1 MNITLKEKVF
11 KIFDSVEN
19 TSEGTLTLRFLA
31 EKYSIDEIKNYFSK
45 IDKNA
50 LDEIVKTTDDGI
62 HVVTYNH
69 YTKVMIKAASKT
81 ISIEK
86 DSTKTVKSLNENGE
100 EIEVEVPTTITEEV
114 EVVEVILGYEN
125 PTDRLVKEL
134 DKKINPTID
143 VEECTLDELKAW
155 QKKQVSAT
163 CKEEIEAGVDVE
175 LSDGKTYH
183 FSYKAEDQIN
193 YVEMRQEI
201 EHDGYTQIPYHPDN
215 GDCTIYSSDD
225 MKKIIKAQIANKFV
239 LTTKCNA
246 YHGMIKDATDKATVS
261 SIVWGTDLSE
271 TRKADFDKIIA
282 SMQQ

>member
-11 KIFDSVEN
+11 KIYDSVEN
-19 TSEGTLTLRFLA
+19 TAEGTLTLRFLA
-31 EKYSIDEIKNYFSK
+31 EKYGIDAVKSYFGSTTK
-45 IDKNA
+45 DD
-50 LDEIVKTTDDGI
+50 LDEIVKTTDEGV

-69 YTKVMIKAASKT
+69 YTKVLVKAASKT

-86 DSTKTVKSLNENGE
+86 DSTKIVKSQNENGE
-100 EIEVEVPTTITEEV
+100 EIEVEVPTTVTEEV
-114 EVVEVILGYEN
+114 EVVEVVLGYEN

-134 DKKINPTID
+134 DEKINPTID
-143 VEECTLDELKAW
+143 VEECSLDELKAW
-155 QKKQVSAT
+155 QKKQVNIA
-163 CKEEIEAGVDVE
+163 CKEAIEAGVDVE

-201 EHDGYTQIPYHPDN
+201 EHDGYTTVPYHPDN

-246 YHGMIKDATDKATVS
+246 YHGMIKDAEDKAAVS
-261 SIVWGTDLSE
+261 AVVWGSDLSE
-271 TRKADFDKIIA
+271 KRQTDFSKIVA
-282 SMQQ
+282 AMQ

>member
-11 KIFDSVEN
+11 KIYDSVEN
-19 TSEGTLTLRFLA
+19 TAEGTLTLRFLA
-31 EKYSIDEIKNYFSK
+31 EKYGIDAVNNYFGSATK
-45 IDKNA
+45 DD
-50 LDEIVKTTDDGI
+50 LDEIVKTTDEGV

-69 YTKVMIKAASKT
+69 YTKVLVKAASKT

-86 DSTKTVKSLNENGE
+86 DSTKIVKSQNENGE
-100 EIEVEVPTTITEEV
+100 EIEVEVPTTVTEDID
-114 EVVEVILGYEN
+114 VVEVILGYEN

-134 DKKINPTID
+134 DEKINPTID
-143 VEECTLDELKAW
+143 VEECSLDELKAW
-155 QKKQVSAT
+155 QKKQVNVA
-163 CKEEIEAGVDVE
+163 CKEAIEAGVDVE

-201 EHDGYTQIPYHPDN
+201 EHDGYTTVPYHPDN

-246 YHGMIKDATDKATVS
+246 YHGMIKDAEDKAAVS
-261 SIVWGTDLSE
+261 AIVWGSNLSE
-271 TRKADFDKIIA
+271 KRQADFNKIVA
-282 SMQQ
+282 AMQ

>member
-11 KIFDSVEN
+11 KIYDSVEN
-19 TSEGTLTLRFLA
+19 TAEGTLALRFLA
-31 EKYSIDEIKNYFSK
+31 EKYGIDAVKNYFGSATK
-45 IDKNA
+45 DD
-50 LDEIVKTTDDGI
+50 LDEIVKTTDEGV

-69 YTKVMIKAASKT
+69 YTKVLVKAASKT

-86 DSTKTVKSLNENGE
+86 DSTKIVKSQNENGE
-100 EIEVEVPTTITEEV
+100 EIEVEVPTTVTEEID
-114 EVVEVILGYEN
+114 VVEVILGYEN

-134 DKKINPTID
+134 DEKINPTID
-143 VEECTLDELKAW
+143 VEECSLDELKAW
-155 QKKQVSAT
+155 QKKQVNVA
-163 CKEEIEAGVDVE
+163 CKEAIEAGVDVE

-201 EHDGYTQIPYHPDN
+201 EHDGYTTVPYHPDN

-246 YHGMIKDATDKATVS
+246 YHGMIKDAEDKAAVS
-261 SIVWGTDLSE
+261 AIVWGSNLSE
-271 TRKADFDKIIA
+271 KRQADFNKIVA
-282 SMQQ
+282 AMQ

>member
-11 KIFDSVEN
+11 KIYDSVEN
-19 TSEGTLTLRFLA
+19 TAEGTLTLRFLA
-31 EKYSIDEIKNYFSK
+31 EKYGIDAVKNYFGSATK
-45 IDKNA
+45 DD
-50 LDEIVKTTDDGI
+50 LDEIVKTTDEGV

-69 YTKVMIKAASKT
+69 YTKVLVKAASKT

-86 DSTKTVKSLNENGE
+86 DSTKIVKSQNENGE
-100 EIEVEVPTTITEEV
+100 EIEVEVPTTVTEEID
-114 EVVEVILGYEN
+114 VVEVILGYEN

-134 DKKINPTID
+134 DEKINPTID
-143 VEECTLDELKAW
+143 VEECSLDELKAW
-155 QKKQVSAT
+155 QKRQVNVA
-163 CKEEIEAGVDVE
+163 CKEAIEAGVDVE

-201 EHDGYTQIPYHPDN
+201 EHDGYTTVPYHPDN

-246 YHGMIKDATDKATVS
+246 YHGMIKDAEDKAAVS
-261 SIVWGTDLSE
+261 AIVWGSDLSE
-271 TRKADFDKIIA
+271 KRQADFNKIVA
-282 SMQQ
+282 AMQ

>member
-11 KIFDSVEN
+11 KIYDSVEN
-19 TSEGTLTLRFLA
+19 TAEGTLTLRFLA
-31 EKYSIDEIKNYFSK
+31 EKYGIDAVKNYFGSATK
-45 IDKNA
+45 DD
-50 LDEIVKTTDDGI
+50 LDEIVKTTDEGV

-69 YTKVMIKAASKT
+69 YTKVLVKAASKT
-81 ISIEK
+81 ISIKK
-86 DSTKTVKSLNENGE
+86 DSTKIVKSQNENGE
-100 EIEVEVPTTITEEV
+100 EIEVEVPTTVTEEIDV
-114 EVVEVILGYEN
+114 IEVIIGYEN

-134 DKKINPTID
+134 DEKINPTID
-143 VEECTLDELKAW
+143 IEECSLDELKAW
-155 QKKQVSAT
+155 QKKQVNVA
-163 CKEEIEAGVDVE
+163 CKEAIEAGVDVE

-201 EHDGYTQIPYHPDN
+201 EYDGYTTVPYHPDN

-246 YHGMIKDATDKATVS
+246 YHGMIKDAEDKAAVS
-261 SIVWGTDLSE
+261 AIVWGSDLSE
-271 TRKADFDKIIA
+271 KRQADFNKIVA
-282 SMQQ
+282 AMQ

>member
-11 KIFDSVEN
+11 KIYDSVEN
-19 TSEGTLTLRFLA
+19 TAEGTLTLRFLA
-31 EKYSIDEIKNYFSK
+31 EKYGIDAVKNYFGSATK
-45 IDKNA
+45 DD
-50 LDEIVKTTDDGI
+50 LDEIVKTTDEGV

-69 YTKVMIKAASKT
+69 YTKVLIKAASKT

-86 DSTKTVKSLNENGE
+86 DSTKIVKSQNENGE
-100 EIEVEVPTTITEEV
+100 EIEVEVPTTVTEEID
-114 EVVEVILGYEN
+114 VVEVILGYEN

-134 DKKINPTID
+134 DEKINPTID
-143 VEECTLDELKAW
+143 VEECSLDELKAW
-155 QKKQVSAT
+155 QKKQVNVA
-163 CKEEIEAGVDVE
+163 CKEAIEAGVDVE

-183 FSYKAEDQIN
+183 FSYKTEDQIN

-201 EHDGYTQIPYHPDN
+201 EHDGYTTVPYHPDN

-246 YHGMIKDATDKATVS
+246 YHGMIKDAEDKATVS
-261 SIVWGTDLSE
+261 AVVWGSNLSE
-271 TRKADFDKIIA
+271 KRQADFNKIVA
-282 SMQQ
+282 VMQ

>member
-11 KIFDSVEN
+11 KIYDSVEN
-19 TSEGTLTLRFLA
+19 TAEGTLTLRFLA
-31 EKYSIDEIKNYFSK
+31 EKYGIDAIKNYFGSATK
-45 IDKNA
+45 DD
-50 LDEIVKTTDDGI
+50 LDEIVKTTDEGV

-69 YTKVMIKAASKT
+69 YTKVLVKAASKT

-86 DSTKTVKSLNENGE
+86 DSTKIVKSQNENGE
-100 EIEVEVPTTITEEV
+100 EIEVEVPTTVTEEID
-114 EVVEVILGYEN
+114 VVEVILGYEN

-134 DKKINPTID
+134 DEKINPTID
-143 VEECTLDELKAW
+143 VEECSLDELKAW
-155 QKKQVSAT
+155 QKKQVNVA
-163 CKEEIEAGVDVE
+163 CKEAIEAGVDVE

-201 EHDGYTQIPYHPDN
+201 EHDGYTTVPYHPDN

-225 MKKIIKAQIANKFV
+225 MKKIIKAQISNKFV

-246 YHGMIKDATDKATVS
+246 YHGMIKDAEDKAAVS
-261 SIVWGTDLSE
+261 AIVWGSDLSKK
-271 TRKADFDKIIA
+271 RQADFNKIVA
-282 SMQQ
+282 AMQ

>member
-11 KIFDSVEN
+11 KIYDSVEN
-19 TSEGTLTLRFLA
+19 TAEGTLTLRFLA
-31 EKYSIDEIKNYFSK
+31 EKYGIDAVKNYFGSATK
-45 IDKNA
+45 DN
-50 LDEIVKTTDDGI
+50 LDEIVKTTDEGV

-69 YTKVMIKAASKT
+69 YTKVLVKAASKT

-86 DSTKTVKSLNENGE
+86 DSTKIVKSQNENGE
-100 EIEVEVPTTITEEV
+100 EIEVEVPTTVTEEID
-114 EVVEVILGYEN
+114 VVEVILGYEN

-134 DKKINPTID
+134 DEKINPTID
-143 VEECTLDELKAW
+143 VEECSLDELKAW
-155 QKKQVSAT
+155 QKKQVNVA
-163 CKEEIEAGVDVE
+163 CKEAIEAGVDVE

-201 EHDGYTQIPYHPDN
+201 EHDGYTTVPYHPDN

-246 YHGMIKDATDKATVS
+246 YHGMIKDAEDKATVS
-261 SIVWGTDLSE
+261 AIVWGSDLSE
-271 TRKADFDKIIA
+271 KRQAAFNKIVA
-282 SMQQ
+282 VMQ

>member
-11 KIFDSVEN
+11 KIYDSVEN
-19 TSEGTLTLRFLA
+19 TAEGTLTLRFLA
-31 EKYSIDEIKNYFSK
+31 EKYGIDAIKNYFGSATK
-45 IDKNA
+45 DD
-50 LDEIVKTTDDGI
+50 LDEIVKTTDEGV

-69 YTKVMIKAASKT
+69 YTKVLVKAASKT

-86 DSTKTVKSLNENGE
+86 DFIKIVKSQNENGE
-100 EIEVEVPTTITEEV
+100 EIEVEVPTTVTEEID
-114 EVVEVILGYEN
+114 VVEVILGYEN

-134 DKKINPTID
+134 DEKINPTID
-143 VEECTLDELKAW
+143 VEECSLDELKVW
-155 QKKQVSAT
+155 QKKQVNVA
-163 CKEEIEAGVDVE
+163 CKEAIEAGVDVE

-201 EHDGYTQIPYHPDN
+201 EHDGYTTVPYHPDN

-246 YHGMIKDATDKATVS
+246 YHGMIKDAEDKAAVS
-261 SIVWGTDLSE
+261 AIVWGSDLSKK
-271 TRKADFDKIIA
+271 RQADFNKIVA
-282 SMQQ
+282 AMQ

>member
-11 KIFDSVEN
+11 KIYDSVEN
-19 TSEGTLTLRFLA
+19 TAEGTLTLRFLA
-31 EKYSIDEIKNYFSK
+31 EKYGIDAVKSYFGSATK
-45 IDKNA
+45 DD
-50 LDEIVKTTDDGI
+50 LDEIVKTTDEGI

-69 YTKVMIKAASKT
+69 YTKVLVKAASKT

-86 DSTKTVKSLNENGE
+86 DSTKIIKSQNENGE
-100 EIEVEVPTTITEEV
+100 EIEVKVPTTVTEEIDVV
-114 EVVEVILGYEN
+114 EVVLGYEN

-134 DKKINPTID
+134 DEKINPTID
-143 VEECTLDELKAW
+143 VEECSLDELKAW
-155 QKKQVSAT
+155 QKKQVNVA
-163 CKEEIEAGVDVE
+163 CKEAIEAGVDVE

-201 EHDGYTQIPYHPDN
+201 EHDGYTTVPYHPDN

-246 YHGMIKDATDKATVS
+246 YHGMIKDAEDKAAVS
-261 SIVWGTDLSE
+261 AIVWGSDLSE
-271 TRKADFDKIIA
+271 KRQADFNKIVA
-282 SMQQ
+282 AMQ

>member
-11 KIFDSVEN
+11 KIYDSVEN
-19 TSEGTLTLRFLA
+19 TAEGTLTLRFLA
-31 EKYSIDEIKNYFSK
+31 EKYNIDVIKNYFGSATK
-45 IDKNA
+45 DDI
-50 LDEIVKTTDDGI
+50 DEIVKTTDEGV

-69 YTKVMIKAASKT
+69 YTKVLVKAASKT
-81 ISIEK
+81 ISIKK
-86 DSTKTVKSLNENGE
+86 DSTKIVKSQNENGE
-100 EIEVEVPTTITEEV
+100 EIEVEVPTTVTEEIDVV
-114 EVVEVILGYEN
+114 EVVLGYEN

-134 DKKINPTID
+134 DEKINPTID
-143 VEECTLDELKAW
+143 VEECSLDELKAW
-155 QKKQVSAT
+155 QKKQVNVA
-163 CKEEIEAGVDVE
+163 CKEAIEAGVDVE

-201 EHDGYTQIPYHPDN
+201 EYDGYTTVPYHPDN

-246 YHGMIKDATDKATVS
+246 YHGMIKDAEDKAAVS
-261 SIVWGTDLSE
+261 AIVWGSDLSE
-271 TRKADFDKIIA
+271 KRQADFNKIVA
-282 SMQQ
+282 AMQ

>member
-11 KIFDSVEN
+11 KIYDSVEN
-19 TSEGTLTLRFLA
+19 TAEGTLTLRFLA
-31 EKYSIDEIKNYFSK
+31 EKYGIDAVKNYFGSATK
-45 IDKNA
+45 DD
-50 LDEIVKTTDDGI
+50 LDEIVKTTDEGV

-69 YTKVMIKAASKT
+69 YTKVLVKAASKT

-86 DSTKTVKSLNENGE
+86 DPTKIVKSQNENGE
-100 EIEVEVPTTITEEV
+100 EIEVEVPTTVTEEIDVV
-114 EVVEVILGYEN
+114 EVVLGYEN

-134 DKKINPTID
+134 DEKINPTID
-143 VEECTLDELKAW
+143 VEECSLDELKAW
-155 QKKQVSAT
+155 QKKQVNIA
-163 CKEEIEAGVDVE
+163 CKEAIEAGVDVG

-201 EHDGYTQIPYHPDN
+201 EHDGYTTVPYHPDN

-246 YHGMIKDATDKATVS
+246 YHGMIKDAEDKAAVS
-261 SIVWGTDLSE
+261 AIVWGSDLSE
-271 TRKADFDKIIA
+271 KRQADFNKIVA
-282 SMQQ
+282 AMQ

>member
-11 KIFDSVEN
+11 KIYDSVEN
-19 TSEGTLTLRFLA
+19 TAGGTLTLRFLA
-31 EKYSIDEIKNYFSK
+31 EKYGIDAVKNYFGSATK
-45 IDKNA
+45 DD
-50 LDEIVKTTDDGI
+50 LDEIVKTTDEGV

-69 YTKVMIKAASKT
+69 YTKVLVKAASKT

-86 DSTKTVKSLNENGE
+86 DSTKIVKSQNENGE
-100 EIEVEVPTTITEEV
+100 EIEVEVPTTVTEEID
-114 EVVEVILGYEN
+114 VVEVILGYEN

-134 DKKINPTID
+134 DEKINPTID
-143 VEECTLDELKAW
+143 VEECSLDELKAW
-155 QKKQVSAT
+155 QKKQVNVA
-163 CKEEIEAGVDVE
+163 CKEAIEAGVDVE

-201 EHDGYTQIPYHPDN
+201 EHDGYTTVPYHPDN
-215 GDCTIYSSDD
+215 GDCTIYSSDN

-246 YHGMIKDATDKATVS
+246 YHGMIKDAEDKTAVS
-261 SIVWGTDLSE
+261 AIVWGSNLSE
-271 TRKADFDKIIA
+271 KRQADFNKIVA
-282 SMQQ
+282 AMQ

>member
-11 KIFDSVEN
+11 KIYDSVEN
-19 TSEGTLTLRFLA
+19 TAEGTLTLRFLA
-31 EKYSIDEIKNYFSK
+31 EKYGIDAVKNYFGSATK
-45 IDKNA
+45 DD
-50 LDEIVKTTDDGI
+50 LDEIVKTTDEGV

-69 YTKVMIKAASKT
+69 YTKVLVKAASKT

-86 DSTKTVKSLNENGE
+86 DSTKIVKSQNENGE
-100 EIEVEVPTTITEEV
+100 EIEVEVPTTVTEEIDV
-114 EVVEVILGYEN
+114 IEVILGYEN

-134 DKKINPTID
+134 DEKINPTID
-143 VEECTLDELKAW
+143 IEECSLDELKAW
-155 QKKQVSAT
+155 QKKQVNVA
-163 CKEEIEAGVDVE
+163 CKEAIEAGVDVE

-201 EHDGYTQIPYHPDN
+201 EYDGYTTVPYHPDN

-246 YHGMIKDATDKATVS
+246 YHGMIKDAEDKAAVS
-261 SIVWGTDLSE
+261 AIVWGSDLSE
-271 TRKADFDKIIA
+271 KRQTDFNKIVA
-282 SMQQ
+282 AMQ

>member
-11 KIFDSVEN
+11 KIYDSVEN
-19 TSEGTLTLRFLA
+19 TAEGTLTLRFLA
-31 EKYSIDEIKNYFSK
+31 EKYGIDAVKNYFGSATK
-45 IDKNA
+45 DD
-50 LDEIVKTTDDGI
+50 LDEIVKTTDEGV

-69 YTKVMIKAASKT
+69 YTKVLVKAASKT

-86 DSTKTVKSLNENGE
+86 DSTKIVKSQNENGE
-100 EIEVEVPTTITEEV
+100 EIEVEVPTTVTEEIDV
-114 EVVEVILGYEN
+114 IEVILGYEN

-134 DKKINPTID
+134 DEKINPTID
-143 VEECTLDELKAW
+143 IEECSLDELRTW
-155 QKKQVSAT
+155 QKKQVNVA
-163 CKEEIEAGVDVE
+163 CKEAIEAGVDVE

-201 EHDGYTQIPYHPDN
+201 EYDGYTTVPYHPDN

-246 YHGMIKDATDKATVS
+246 YHGMIKDAEDKAAVS
-261 SIVWGTDLSE
+261 AIVWGSDLSE
-271 TRKADFDKIIA
+271 KRQADFNKIVA
-282 SMQQ
+282 AMQ

>member
-11 KIFDSVEN
+11 KIYDSVEN
-19 TSEGTLTLRFLA
+19 TAEGTLTLRFLA
-31 EKYSIDEIKNYFSK
+31 EKYGIDAVKNYFGSATK
-45 IDKNA
+45 DD
-50 LDEIVKTTDDGI
+50 LDEIVKTTDEGV

-69 YTKVMIKAASKT
+69 YTKVLVKAASKT

-86 DSTKTVKSLNENGE
+86 DSTKIVKSQNENGE
-100 EIEVEVPTTITEEV
+100 EIEVEVPTTVTEEIDV
-114 EVVEVILGYEN
+114 IEVILGYEN

-134 DKKINPTID
+134 DEKINPTID
-143 VEECTLDELKAW
+143 IEECSLDELKAW
-155 QKKQVSAT
+155 QKKQVNVA
-163 CKEEIEAGVDVE
+163 CKEAIEAGVDVE

-201 EHDGYTQIPYHPDN
+201 EYDGYTTVPYHPDN

-246 YHGMIKDATDKATVS
+246 YHGMIKDAEDKAAVS
-261 SIVWGTDLSE
+261 AIVWGSDLSE
-271 TRKADFDKIIA
+271 KRQADFNKIVSA
-282 SMQQ
+282 MQ

>member
-11 KIFDSVEN
+11 KIYDSVEN
-19 TSEGTLTLRFLA
+19 TAEGTLTLRFLA
-31 EKYSIDEIKNYFSK
+31 EKYGIDAVKNYFGSATK
-45 IDKNA
+45 DD
-50 LDEIVKTTDDGI
+50 LDEIVKTTDEGV

-69 YTKVMIKAASKT
+69 YTKVLVKAASKT

-86 DSTKTVKSLNENGE
+86 DSTKIVKSQNENGE
-100 EIEVEVPTTITEEV
+100 EIEVEVPTTVTEEID
-114 EVVEVILGYEN
+114 VVEVILGYEN

-134 DKKINPTID
+134 DEKINPTID
-143 VEECTLDELKAW
+143 VEECSLDELKAW
-155 QKKQVSAT
+155 QKKQVNVA
-163 CKEEIEAGVDVE
+163 CKEAIEAGVDVE

-201 EHDGYTQIPYHPDN
+201 EHDGYTIVPYHPDN

-246 YHGMIKDATDKATVS
+246 YHGMIKDAEDKAAVS
-261 SIVWGTDLSE
+261 AIVWGSDLSE
-271 TRKADFDKIIA
+271 KRQADFNKIVA
-282 SMQQ
+282 AMQ

>member
-11 KIFDSVEN
+11 KIYDSVEN
-19 TSEGTLTLRFLA
+19 TAEGTLTLRFLA
-31 EKYSIDEIKNYFSK
+31 EKYGIDAVKNYFGSATK
-45 IDKNA
+45 DD
-50 LDEIVKTTDDGI
+50 LDEIVKTTDEGV

-69 YTKVMIKAASKT
+69 YTKVLVKAASKT

-86 DSTKTVKSLNENGE
+86 DSTKIVKSQNENGE
-100 EIEVEVPTTITEEV
+100 EIEVEVPTTVTEEIDV
-114 EVVEVILGYEN
+114 IEVILGYEN

-134 DKKINPTID
+134 DEKINPTID
-143 VEECTLDELKAW
+143 IEECSLDELKAW
-155 QKKQVSAT
+155 QKKQVSVA
-163 CKEEIEAGVDVE
+163 CKEAIEAGVDVE

-201 EHDGYTQIPYHPDN
+201 EYDGYTTVPYHPDN

-246 YHGMIKDATDKATVS
+246 YHGMIKDAEDKAAVS
-261 SIVWGTDLSE
+261 AIVWGSNLSE
-271 TRKADFDKIIA
+271 KRQADFNKIVA
-282 SMQQ
+282 AMQ

>member
-11 KIFDSVEN
+11 KIYDSVEN
-19 TSEGTLTLRFLA
+19 TAEGILTLRFLA
-31 EKYSIDEIKNYFSK
+31 EKYGIDAVKSYFGSATK
-45 IDKNA
+45 DD
-50 LDEIVKTTDDGI
+50 LDEIVKTTDEGV

-69 YTKVMIKAASKT
+69 YTKVLVKAASKT

-86 DSTKTVKSLNENGE
+86 DSTKIVKSQNEDGE
-100 EIEVEVPTTITEEV
+100 EIEVEVPTTVTEEV
-114 EVVEVILGYEN
+114 EIVEVVLGYEN

-134 DKKINPTID
+134 DEKINPTID
-143 VEECTLDELKAW
+143 VEECSLDELKAW
-155 QKKQVSAT
+155 QKKQVNVA
-163 CKEEIEAGVDVE
+163 CKEAIEAGVDVE

-201 EHDGYTQIPYHPDN
+201 EHDGYTTVPYHPDN

-225 MKKIIKAQIANKFV
+225 MQKIIKAQISNKFV

-246 YHGMIKDATDKATVS
+246 YHGMIKDAEDKAAVS
-261 SIVWGTDLSE
+261 AIVWGSNLSE
-271 TRKADFDKIIA
+271 KRQADFNKIVA
-282 SMQQ
+282 AMQ

>member
-1 MNITLKEKVF
+1 MNITLKVKVF
-11 KIFDSVEN
+11 KIYDSVEN
-19 TSEGTLTLRFLA
+19 TAEGTLTLRFLA
-31 EKYSIDEIKNYFSK
+31 EKYGIDAVKNYFGSATK
-45 IDKNA
+45 DD
-50 LDEIVKTTDDGI
+50 LDEIVKTTDEGV

-69 YTKVMIKAASKT
+69 YTKVLVKAASKT

-86 DSTKTVKSLNENGE
+86 DSTKIVKSQNENGE
-100 EIEVEVPTTITEEV
+100 EIEVEVPTTVTEEIDV
-114 EVVEVILGYEN
+114 IEVILGYEN

-134 DKKINPTID
+134 DEKINPTID
-143 VEECTLDELKAW
+143 IEECSLDELKAW
-155 QKKQVSAT
+155 QKKQVNVA
-163 CKEEIEAGVDVE
+163 CKEAIEAGVDVE

-201 EHDGYTQIPYHPDN
+201 EYDGYTTVPYHPDN

-246 YHGMIKDATDKATVS
+246 YHGMIKDAEDKAAVS
-261 SIVWGTDLSE
+261 AIVWGSDLSE
-271 TRKADFDKIIA
+271 KRQADFNKIVA
-282 SMQQ
+282 AMQ

>member
-11 KIFDSVEN
+11 KIYDSVEN
-19 TSEGTLTLRFLA
+19 TAEGILTLRFLA
-31 EKYSIDEIKNYFSK
+31 EKYGIDAVKSYFGSATK
-45 IDKNA
+45 DD
-50 LDEIVKTTDDGI
+50 LDEIVKTTDEGV

-69 YTKVMIKAASKT
+69 YTKVLVKAASKT

-86 DSTKTVKSLNENGE
+86 DSTKIVKSQNENGE
-100 EIEVEVPTTITEEV
+100 EIEVEVPTTVTEEV
-114 EVVEVILGYEN
+114 EIVEVVLGYEN

-134 DKKINPTID
+134 DEKINPTID
-143 VEECTLDELKAW
+143 VEECSLDELKAW
-155 QKKQVSAT
+155 QKKQVNVA
-163 CKEEIEAGVDVE
+163 CKEAIEAGVDVE

-201 EHDGYTQIPYHPDN
+201 EHDGYTTVPYHPDN

-225 MKKIIKAQIANKFV
+225 MQKIIKAQISNKFV

-246 YHGMIKDATDKATVS
+246 YHGMIKDAEDKAAVS
-261 SIVWGTDLSE
+261 AIVWGSNLSE
-271 TRKADFDKIIA
+271 KRQADFNKIVA
-282 SMQQ
+282 AMQ

>member
-11 KIFDSVEN
+11 KIYDSVEN
-19 TSEGTLTLRFLA
+19 TAEGTLTLRFLA
-31 EKYSIDEIKNYFSK
+31 EKYGIDAVKNYFGSATK
-45 IDKNA
+45 DD
-50 LDEIVKTTDDGI
+50 LDEIVKTTDEGV

-69 YTKVMIKAASKT
+69 YTKVLVKAASKT

-86 DSTKTVKSLNENGE
+86 DSTKIVKSQNENGE
-100 EIEVEVPTTITEEV
+100 EIEVEVPTTVTEEID
-114 EVVEVILGYEN
+114 VVEVILGYEN

-134 DKKINPTID
+134 DEKINPTID
-143 VEECTLDELKAW
+143 VEECSLDELKAW
-155 QKKQVSAT
+155 QKKQVNVA
-163 CKEEIEAGVDVE
+163 CKEAIEAGVDVK

-201 EHDGYTQIPYHPDN
+201 EHDGYTTVPYHPDN

-246 YHGMIKDATDKATVS
+246 YHGMIKDAEDKAAVS
-261 SIVWGTDLSE
+261 AIVWGSDLSE
-271 TRKADFDKIIA
+271 KRQADFNKIVA
-282 SMQQ
+282 AMQ

>member
-11 KIFDSVEN
+11 KIYDSVEN
-19 TSEGTLTLRFLA
+19 TAEGTLTLRFLA
-31 EKYSIDEIKNYFSK
+31 EKYGIDAVKNHFGSATK
-45 IDKNA
+45 DD
-50 LDEIVKTTDDGI
+50 LDEIVKTTDEGV

-69 YTKVMIKAASKT
+69 YTKVLIKAASKT

-86 DSTKTVKSLNENGE
+86 DSTKIVKSQNENGE
-100 EIEVEVPTTITEEV
+100 EIEVEVPTTVTEEID
-114 EVVEVILGYEN
+114 VVEVILGYEN

-134 DKKINPTID
+134 DEKINPTID
-143 VEECTLDELKAW
+143 VEECSLDELKAW
-155 QKKQVSAT
+155 QKKQVNVA
-163 CKEEIEAGVDVE
+163 CKEAIEAGVDVE

-183 FSYKAEDQIN
+183 FSYKTEDQIN

-201 EHDGYTQIPYHPDN
+201 EHDGYTTVPYHPDN

-246 YHGMIKDATDKATVS
+246 YHGMIKDAEDKATVS
-261 SIVWGTDLSE
+261 AVVWGSNLSE
-271 TRKADFDKIIA
+271 KRQADFNKIVA
-282 SMQQ
+282 VMQ

>member
-11 KIFDSVEN
+11 KIYDSVEN
-19 TSEGTLTLRFLA
+19 TAKGTLTLRFLA
-31 EKYSIDEIKNYFSK
+31 EKYGIDAVKNYFGSATK
-45 IDKNA
+45 DD
-50 LDEIVKTTDDGI
+50 LDEIVKTTDEGV

-69 YTKVMIKAASKT
+69 YTKVLVKAASKT

-86 DSTKTVKSLNENGE
+86 DSTKIVKSQNENGE
-100 EIEVEVPTTITEEV
+100 EIEVEVPTTVTEEID
-114 EVVEVILGYEN
+114 VVEVILGYEN

-134 DKKINPTID
+134 DEKINPTID
-143 VEECTLDELKAW
+143 VEECSLDELKAW
-155 QKKQVSAT
+155 QKKQVNVA
-163 CKEEIEAGVDVE
+163 CKEAIEAGVDVE

-201 EHDGYTQIPYHPDN
+201 EHDGYTTVPYHPDN

-246 YHGMIKDATDKATVS
+246 YHGMIKDAKDKTAVS
-261 SIVWGTDLSE
+261 AIVWGSNLSE
-271 TRKADFDKIIA
+271 KRQADFNKIVA
-282 SMQQ
+282 AMQ

>member
-11 KIFDSVEN
+11 KIYDSVEN
-19 TSEGTLTLRFLA
+19 TAEGTLTLRFLA
-31 EKYSIDEIKNYFSK
+31 EKYGIDTIKNYFGSATK
-45 IDKNA
+45 DD
-50 LDEIVKTTDDGI
+50 LDEIVKTTDEGI

-69 YTKVMIKAASKT
+69 YTKVLVKAASKT

-86 DSTKTVKSLNENGE
+86 DSAKIVKSQNENGE
-100 EIEVEVPTTITEEV
+100 EIEVEVPTTVTEEIDV
-114 EVVEVILGYEN
+114 IEVILGYEN

-134 DKKINPTID
+134 DEKINPTID
-143 VEECTLDELKAW
+143 IEECSLDELKAW
-155 QKKQVSAT
+155 QKKQVNVA
-163 CKEEIEAGVDVE
+163 CKEAIEAGVDVE

-201 EHDGYTQIPYHPDN
+201 EYDGYTTVPYHPDN

-246 YHGMIKDATDKATVS
+246 YHGMIKDAEDKAAVS
-261 SIVWGTDLSE
+261 AIVWGSDLSE
-271 TRKADFDKIIA
+271 KRQADFNKIVA
-282 SMQQ
+282 AMQ

>member
-11 KIFDSVEN
+11 KIYDSVEN
-19 TSEGTLTLRFLA
+19 TAKGTLTLRFLA
-31 EKYSIDEIKNYFSK
+31 EKYGIDAVKNYFGSATK
-45 IDKNA
+45 DN
-50 LDEIVKTTDDGI
+50 LDEIVKTTDEGV

-69 YTKVMIKAASKT
+69 YTKVLVKAASKT

-86 DSTKTVKSLNENGE
+86 DSTKIVKSQNENGE
-100 EIEVEVPTTITEEV
+100 EIEVEVPTTVTEEID
-114 EVVEVILGYEN
+114 VVEVILGYEN

-134 DKKINPTID
+134 DEKINPTID
-143 VEECTLDELKAW
+143 VEECSLDELKAW
-155 QKKQVSAT
+155 QKKQVNVA
-163 CKEEIEAGVDVE
+163 CKEAIEAGVDVE

-201 EHDGYTQIPYHPDN
+201 EHDGYTTVPYHPDN

-246 YHGMIKDATDKATVS
+246 YHGMIKDAEDKATVS
-261 SIVWGTDLSE
+261 AIVWGSDLSE
-271 TRKADFDKIIA
+271 KRQAAFNKIVA
-282 SMQQ
+282 VMQ

>member
-11 KIFDSVEN
+11 KIYDSVEN
-19 TSEGTLTLRFLA
+19 TAEGTLTLRFLA
-31 EKYSIDEIKNYFSK
+31 EKYGIDAVKNYFGSATK
-45 IDKNA
+45 DD
-50 LDEIVKTTDDGI
+50 LDEIVKTTDEGV

-69 YTKVMIKAASKT
+69 YTKVLVKAASKT

-86 DSTKTVKSLNENGE
+86 DSTKIVKSQNENGE
-100 EIEVEVPTTITEEV
+100 EIEVEVPTTVTEEIDV
-114 EVVEVILGYEN
+114 IEVILGYEN

-134 DKKINPTID
+134 DEKINPTID
-143 VEECTLDELKAW
+143 IEECSLDELKAW
-155 QKKQVSAT
+155 QKKQVNVA
-163 CKEEIEAGVDVE
+163 CKEAIEAGVDVE

-201 EHDGYTQIPYHPDN
+201 EHDGYTTVPYHPDN

-246 YHGMIKDATDKATVS
+246 YHGMIKDAEDKAAVS
-261 SIVWGTDLSE
+261 DIVWGSDLSE
-271 TRKADFDKIIA
+271 KRQADFNKIVA
-282 SMQQ
+282 AMQ

>member
-11 KIFDSVEN
+11 KIYDSVEN
-19 TSEGTLTLRFLA
+19 TAEGTLTLRFLA
-31 EKYSIDEIKNYFSK
+31 EKYGIDAVKNYFGSATK
-45 IDKNA
+45 DD
-50 LDEIVKTTDDGI
+50 LDEIVKTTDEGV

-69 YTKVMIKAASKT
+69 YTKVLVKAASKT

-86 DSTKTVKSLNENGE
+86 DSTKIVKSQNENGE
-100 EIEVEVPTTITEEV
+100 EIEVEVPTTVTEEID
-114 EVVEVILGYEN
+114 VVEVILGYEN

-134 DKKINPTID
+134 DEKINPTID
-143 VEECTLDELKAW
+143 VEECSLDELKAW
-155 QKKQVSAT
+155 QKKQVNVA
-163 CKEEIEAGVDVE
+163 CKEAIEAGVDVE

-201 EHDGYTQIPYHPDN
+201 EYDGYTTVPYHPDN

-246 YHGMIKDATDKATVS
+246 YHGMIKDAEDKAAVS
-261 SIVWGTDLSE
+261 AIVWGSDLSE
-271 TRKADFDKIIA
+271 KRQADFNKIVSA
-282 SMQQ
+282 MQ

>member
-11 KIFDSVEN
+11 KIYDSVEN
-19 TSEGTLTLRFLA
+19 TAEGTLTLRFLA
-31 EKYSIDEIKNYFSK
+31 EKYGIDAVKNYFGSATK
-45 IDKNA
+45 DD
-50 LDEIVKTTDDGI
+50 LDEIVKTTDEGV

-69 YTKVMIKAASKT
+69 YTKVLIKAASKT

-86 DSTKTVKSLNENGE
+86 DSTKIVKSQNENGE
-100 EIEVEVPTTITEEV
+100 EIEVEVPTTVTEEID
-114 EVVEVILGYEN
+114 VVEVILGYEN

-134 DKKINPTID
+134 DEKINPTID
-143 VEECTLDELKAW
+143 VEECSLDELKAW
-155 QKKQVSAT
+155 QKKQVNVA
-163 CKEEIEAGVDVE
+163 CKEAIEAGVDVE

-201 EHDGYTQIPYHPDN
+201 EHDGYTTVPYHPDN

-246 YHGMIKDATDKATVS
+246 YHGMIKDAEDKATVS
-261 SIVWGTDLSE
+261 AVVWGSNLSE
-271 TRKADFDKIIA
+271 KRQADFNKIVA
-282 SMQQ
+282 VMQ

>member
-11 KIFDSVEN
+11 KIYDSVEN
-19 TSEGTLTLRFLA
+19 TAEGTLTLRFLA
-31 EKYSIDEIKNYFSK
+31 EKYGIDAVKNYFGSATK
-45 IDKNA
+45 DD
-50 LDEIVKTTDDGI
+50 LDEIVKTTDEGV

-69 YTKVMIKAASKT
+69 YTKVLVKAASKT

-86 DSTKTVKSLNENGE
+86 DSTKIVKSQNENGE
-100 EIEVEVPTTITEEV
+100 EIEVEVPTTVTEEIDV
-114 EVVEVILGYEN
+114 IEVILGYEN

-134 DKKINPTID
+134 DEKINPTID
-143 VEECTLDELKAW
+143 IEECSLDELKAW
-155 QKKQVSAT
+155 QKKQVNVA
-163 CKEEIEAGVDVE
+163 CKEAIEAGVDVE

-201 EHDGYTQIPYHPDN
+201 EYDGYTTVPYHPDN

-246 YHGMIKDATDKATVS
+246 YHGMIKDAEDKAAVS
-261 SIVWGTDLSE
+261 AIVWGSNLSE
-271 TRKADFDKIIA
+271 KRQADFNKIVA
-282 SMQQ
+282 AMQ

>member
-11 KIFDSVEN
+11 KIYDSVEN
-19 TSEGTLTLRFLA
+19 TAEGTLTLRFIA
-31 EKYSIDEIKNYFSK
+31 EKYGIDAVKNYFGSATK
-45 IDKNA
+45 DD
-50 LDEIVKTTDDGI
+50 LDEIVKTTDEGV

-69 YTKVMIKAASKT
+69 YTKVLVKAASKT

-86 DSTKTVKSLNENGE
+86 DSTKIVKSQNENGE
-100 EIEVEVPTTITEEV
+100 EIEVEVPTTVTDEID
-114 EVVEVILGYEN
+114 VVEVILGYEN

-134 DKKINPTID
+134 DEKINPTID
-143 VEECTLDELKAW
+143 VEECSLDELKAW
-155 QKKQVSAT
+155 QKKQVNVA
-163 CKEEIEAGVDVE
+163 CKEAIEAGVDVE

-201 EHDGYTQIPYHPDN
+201 EHDGYTTVPYHPDN

-246 YHGMIKDATDKATVS
+246 YHGMIKDAEDKAAVS
-261 SIVWGTDLSE
+261 AIVWGSNLSE
-271 TRKADFDKIIA
+271 KRQADFNKIVA
-282 SMQQ
+282 AMQ

>member
-11 KIFDSVEN
+11 KIYDSVEN
-19 TSEGTLTLRFLA
+19 TAEGTLTLRFLA
-31 EKYSIDEIKNYFSK
+31 EKYGIDAVKNYFGSATK
-45 IDKNA
+45 DD
-50 LDEIVKTTDDGI
+50 LDEIVKTTDEGV

-69 YTKVMIKAASKT
+69 YTKVLVKAASKT

-86 DSTKTVKSLNENGE
+86 DSTKIVKSQNENGE
-100 EIEVEVPTTITEEV
+100 EIEVEVPTTVTDEID
-114 EVVEVILGYEN
+114 VVEVILGYEN

-134 DKKINPTID
+134 DEKINPTID
-143 VEECTLDELKAW
+143 VEECSLDELKAW
-155 QKKQVSAT
+155 QKKQVNVA
-163 CKEEIEAGVDVE
+163 CKEAIEAGVDVE

-201 EHDGYTQIPYHPDN
+201 EHDGYTTVPYHPDN

-246 YHGMIKDATDKATVS
+246 YHGMIKDAEDKAAVS
-261 SIVWGTDLSE
+261 AIVWGSNLSE
-271 TRKADFDKIIA
+271 KRQADFNKIVA
-282 SMQQ
+282 AMQ

>member
-11 KIFDSVEN
+11 KIYDSVEN
-19 TSEGTLTLRFLA
+19 TAEGTLTLRFLA
-31 EKYSIDEIKNYFSK
+31 EKYGIDAVKNYFGSATK
-45 IDKNA
+45 DD
-50 LDEIVKTTDDGI
+50 LDEIVKTTDEGV

-69 YTKVMIKAASKT
+69 YTQVLVKAASKT
-81 ISIEK
+81 IYIEK
-86 DSTKTVKSLNENGE
+86 DSTKIVKSQNAHGE
-100 EIEVEVPTTITEEV
+100 EIEVEVPTTVTEEIDV
-114 EVVEVILGYEN
+114 IVVILGYEK

-134 DKKINPTID
+134 DEKINPTID
-143 VEECTLDELKAW
+143 IEECSLDELRTW
-155 QKKQVSAT
+155 QKKQVNVA
-163 CKEEIEAGVDVE
+163 CKEAIEAGVDVE

-201 EHDGYTQIPYHPDN
+201 EYDGYTTVPYHPDN

-246 YHGMIKDATDKATVS
+246 YHGMIKDAEDKAAVS
-261 SIVWGTDLSE
+261 AIVWGSDLSE
-271 TRKADFDKIIA
+271 KRQADFNKIVA
-282 SMQQ
+282 AMQ

>member
-11 KIFDSVEN
+11 KIYDSVEN
-19 TSEGTLTLRFLA
+19 TAEGTLTLRFLA
-31 EKYSIDEIKNYFSK
+31 EKYGIDAVKNYFGSATK
-45 IDKNA
+45 DD
-50 LDEIVKTTDDGI
+50 LDEIVKTTDEGV

-69 YTKVMIKAASKT
+69 YTKVLVKAASKT

-86 DSTKTVKSLNENGE
+86 DSTKIVKSQNENGE
-100 EIEVEVPTTITEEV
+100 EIEVEVPTTVTEEIDV
-114 EVVEVILGYEN
+114 IEVILGYEN

-134 DKKINPTID
+134 DEKINPTID
-143 VEECTLDELKAW
+143 IEECSLDELKAW
-155 QKKQVSAT
+155 QKKQVNVA
-163 CKEEIEAGVDVE
+163 CKEAIEAGVDVE

-201 EHDGYTQIPYHPDN
+201 EHDGYTTVPYHPDN

-246 YHGMIKDATDKATVS
+246 YHGMIKDAEDKAAVS
-261 SIVWGTDLSE
+261 AIVWGSDLSE
-271 TRKADFDKIIA
+271 KRQADFNKIVA
-282 SMQQ
+282 AMQ

>member
-11 KIFDSVEN
+11 KIYDSVEN
-19 TSEGTLTLRFLA
+19 TAEGTLTLRFLA
-31 EKYSIDEIKNYFSK
+31 EKYGIDAVKNYFGSATK
-45 IDKNA
+45 DD
-50 LDEIVKTTDDGI
+50 LDEIVKTTDEGV

-69 YTKVMIKAASKT
+69 YTKVLVKAASKT

-86 DSTKTVKSLNENGE
+86 DSTKIVKSQNENGE
-100 EIEVEVPTTITEEV
+100 EIEVEVPTTVTEEID
-114 EVVEVILGYEN
+114 VVEVILGYEN

-134 DKKINPTID
+134 DEKINPTID
-143 VEECTLDELKAW
+143 VEECSLNELKAW
-155 QKKQVSAT
+155 QKKQVNVA
-163 CKEEIEAGVDVE
+163 CKEAIEAGVDVE

-201 EHDGYTQIPYHPDN
+201 EHDGYTTVPYHPDN

-246 YHGMIKDATDKATVS
+246 YHGMIKDAEDKAAVS
-261 SIVWGTDLSE
+261 AIVWGSDLSE
-271 TRKADFDKIIA
+271 KRQADFNKIVA
-282 SMQQ
+282 AMQ